1 MVIERGREPY
11 ETKGVWRGFFAQV
24 QAFAAAAE
32 HHDCWRS
39 RPSGL
44 FQRTLGR
51 HLSSSSFLP
60 PFFSNSNTTKT
71 KQNKTK
77 DQSRVTSSLSLSLF
91 QSFSHYIIEFSFLA
105 ALKRI
110 GVKGVEVRKPEHLE
124 HVSALIIPGGESTTM
139 AKLAEYHNLVRFL
152 S

>member
-51 HLSSSSFLP
+51 HLSSSSSSS
-60 PFFSNSNTTKT
+60 FFFQLKHHQNKT
-71 KQNKTK
+71 KQNERSK
-77 DQSRVTSSLSLSLF
+77 QSNFLSLSLSFF